1 MGSLADRLSRARA
14 GRFVGRADEL
24 ELFRSALAA
33 DDLPF
38 AVIHVHGPGGIGKST
53 LLREYA
59 RLSEEAGSPALYLD
73 AQNVE
78 PSPDS
83 FLALLAT
90 QLDLAPDASPF
101 EAFAARPRPKVLL
114 LDTCEAMLPLD
125 AWLREWF
132 LPQLPADALVVMA
145 SRLAPQPAWR
155 SDPGWQTLLR
165 AGALRNLSPEES
177 LAYLTRREFPTE
189 QRDAVIHFTH
199 GHPLALSLV
208 ADSWSNRA
216 EGVFQPEEAPDL
228 IKSLLERFVKKVPGP
243 GHRAAL
249 EACALVRLLTEPLL
263 AELLAIP
270 DAHEIFEWL
279 RELSFVQSTREGI
292 YPHELAREAIT
303 SDLRWRNL
311 DRYAELHR
319 RARNYYT
326 ERLREAT
333 GFAQQRVLI
342 DFIYL
347 HRENPLVKPVFDWKS
362 TTALTTAPARPADH
376 AALHEMVER
385 FEGAE
390 SAKWFD
396 FWFAKQPERFV
407 VVRDAEP
414 APAGFVALLS
424 LTQATPADLKK
435 DPATRAAWGF
445 LERTAPLRE
454 GENAS
459 HFRFWMTRDGY
470 QAVGPVQSVLVV
482 TMVQHY
488 FVAENL
494 AYHFLAVS
502 EPEFWAPAFNYAD
515 LAVVPEAGFEVGG
528 KNYGVFTHDWRRVPP
543 VAWLALLGER
553 ELGMPSDPSVTQRA
567 ETLLV
572 LSREE
577 FEAAV
582 KEALKVFTQPDAL
595 KQSPLLRTRLVVE
608 KAGATAGRGE
618 RADAFREVIKEVAQA
633 MKASPKDLKLLRP
646 VHYTYLAPLDT
657 QELAAERLGL
667 PWSTF
672 RRHLAAGVLRVAELL
687 WQREVGE
694 S

>member
-1 MGSLADRLSRARA
+1 MSSLADRLSRARA
-14 GRFVGRADEL
+14 GRFVGRTEEL
-24 ELFRSALAA
+24 GLFCSALSA

-59 RLSEEAGSPALYLD
+59 RLAEEAGSPAVYLD
-73 AQNVE
+73 TQNIE
-78 PSPDS
+78 PNPEA
-83 FLALLAT
+83 FLLALGT
-90 QLDLAPDASPF
+90 QLELAPDANLF
-101 EAFAARPRPKVLL
+101 ATFAARQRPNVLI
-114 LDTCEAMLPLD
+114 LDTCEALLPLD

-132 LPQLPADALVVMA
+132 LPKLPADALVVMA
-145 SRLAPQPAWR
+145 SRLAPQPPWR

-165 AGALRNLSPEES
+165 AVALRNLSPEES

-208 ADSWSNRA
+208 ADSWTNRA

-228 IKSLLERFVKKVPGP
+228 IKSLLERFVKNVPGP

-249 EACALVRLLTEPLL
+249 EACALVRLLSEPLL

-279 RELSFVQSTREGI
+279 RELSFITTTREGI
-292 YPHELAREAIT
+292 FPHELAREAIT
-303 SDLRWRNL
+303 TDLRWRNL

-319 RARNYYT
+319 RARNYYSQ
-326 ERLREAT
+326 RLHEAT
-333 GFAQQRVLI
+333 GFEQQRVLI
-342 DFIYL
+342 DFIFL
-347 HRENPLVKPVFDWKS
+347 HRENPVVKPVFDWKN
-362 TTALTTAPARPADH
+362 TTALRSMPARKDDQ
-376 AALHEMVER
+376 AALHEMVEKY
-385 FEGAE
+385 EGPE

-396 FWFAKQPERFV
+396 FWFTRQTERFV

-414 APAGFVALLS
+414 APAGFLALLS
-424 LTQATPADLKK
+424 LTDADVADVKK
-435 DPATRAAWGF
+435 DPATRAAWTW

-470 QAVGPVQSVLVV
+470 QAVSPVQSFLVV

-488 FVAENL
+488 FIAPSL
-494 AYHFLAVS
+494 AYHFVPVAT
-502 EPEFWAPAFNYAD
+502 PEFWAPAFTYAD
-515 LAVVPEAGFEVGG
+515 LALLPEVGFEMGG
-528 KNYGVFTHDWRRVPP
+528 RSYGVFGHDWRRMPP

-553 ELGMPSDPSVTQRA
+553 ELGMPSDPSVTQQA

-582 KEALKVFTQPDAL
+582 KEALKSYTRPDAL
-595 KQSPLLRTRLVVE
+595 KQSLLLRTRLVME
-608 KAGATAGRGE
+608 KAGANASRTDRVTTL
-618 RADAFREVIKEVAQA
+618 REIIKEIVQV

-646 VHYTYLAPLDT
+646 VNYTYLAPLDT
-657 QELAAERLGL
+657 QELVAERLGL
-667 PWSTF
+667 PFSTY
-672 RRHLAAGVLRVAELL
+672 RRHLVAGVLRMVELL
-687 WQREVGE
+687 WQRELGE